1 MIDIVPM
8 PEFLIS
14 IGQAKLKGMDL
25 LLHSLLKIAV
35 S

>member
-25 LLHSLLKIAV
+25 LVLTLLQLAD